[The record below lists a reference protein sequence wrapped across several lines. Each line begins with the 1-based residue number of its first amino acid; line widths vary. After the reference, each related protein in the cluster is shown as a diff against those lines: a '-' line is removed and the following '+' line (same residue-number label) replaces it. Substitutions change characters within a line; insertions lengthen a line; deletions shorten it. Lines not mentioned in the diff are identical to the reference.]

1 VVVAVA
7 AFSGACLRRSLRL
20 RVVAWLTRCIAE
32 EWEMGIGKGSE
43 GEEESDGQLQF
54 WSLHG

>member
-1 VVVAVA
+1 VFGGLKLGVGW
-7 AFSGACLRRSLRL
+7 SY
-20 RVVAWLTRCIAE
+20 WLIAE